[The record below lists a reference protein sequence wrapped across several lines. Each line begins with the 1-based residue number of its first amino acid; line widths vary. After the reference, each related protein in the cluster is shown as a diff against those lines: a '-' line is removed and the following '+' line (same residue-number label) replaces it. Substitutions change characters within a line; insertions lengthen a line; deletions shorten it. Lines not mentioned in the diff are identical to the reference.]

1 MTLVVLGLDA
11 LDPDLVDESEHPNLT
26 LASHRRIETI
36 SAAGGRPS
44 THELWPTIITGL
56 HPEEHGIRL
65 DSGGVAWSNP
75 ILNVGASVAD
85 YVLPDSVQS
94 KVGAWLLNNTDTDVF
109 RTPAS
114 YYARRSIPTLFD
126 DVESLAIG
134 VPNYVVDPDD
144 EDFEHQLRRH
154 IGEYMDFDPGVE
166 HSHVADDRHEF
177 YERCLEMVMIR
188 IARVRRG
195 LRSHDYELVFG
206 YTSGID
212 LVGHVAFDAPSL
224 QRRAYEEADTF
235 VGELRR
241 DLDEDD
247 ELLIVSDHG
256 LQEGVH
262 TEEAMVAST
271 VPTIVDSI
279 DGVEDVYET
288 VRERLEGGRHR
299 PDRDRV
305 AVEAGERTAA
315 EVREHLDD
323 LGYL

>member
-1 MTLVVLGLDA
+1 VTLVVLGLDA
-11 LDPDLVDESEHPNLT
+11 LDPDLVDASEYPNLT
-26 LASHRRIETI
+26 LAAHRRIDTI
-36 SAAGGRPS
+36 STEGGRPS

-56 HPEEHGIRL
+56 HPRDHGIRL
-65 DSGGVAWSNP
+65 DSGGVAWSSP
-75 ILNVGASVAD
+75 LLNIGARVAD
-85 YVLPDSVQS
+85 HILPDPVQS
-94 KVGAWLLNNTDTDVF
+94 KVGAWMLNNTDTDVF

-114 YYARRSIPTLFD
+114 YYARRDIPTLFD

-144 EDFEHQLRRH
+144 DDFEHKLRRR

-195 LRSHDYELVFG
+195 LRSRDYALVFG

-212 LVGHVAFDAPSL
+212 LIGHVAFDAPAL
-224 QRRAYEEADTF
+224 QRRAYEETDTF
-235 VGELRR
+235 VGEIRA
-241 DLDEDD
+241 DLGQDD

-262 TEEAMVAST
+262 TREAMVAST
-271 VPTIVDSI
+271 VPALVDSI
-279 DGVEDVYET
+279 EGVEDVYRA
-288 VRERLEGGRHR
+288 VRERLEGERHR
-299 PDRDRV
+299 PDRERV
-305 AVEAGERTAA
+305 AVESGERTAA
-315 EVREHLDD
+315 DVREHLDD